1 METRLLEII
10 SSKGLSRKQIAKDL
24 GIERRTL
31 DNYINEKTQMNA
43 EMVKRMAI
51 YLKISTDYLLKIDAY
66 DPSSI
71 LERTNKICLELKE
84 LIYYICKKNL

>member
-1 METRLLEII
+1 
-10 SSKGLSRKQIAKDL
+10 
-24 GIERRTL
+24 
-31 DNYINEKTQMNA
+31 MNA

-66 DPSSI
+66 DPSFI

>member
-43 EMVKRMAI
+43 EMIKRMAI
-51 YLKISTDYLLKIDAY
+51 YLKILHRLFI
-66 DPSSI
+66 
-71 LERTNKICLELKE
+71 
-84 LIYYICKKNL
+84 KN